1 MDKTKEFNDKPIIF
15 SLIVIMLLLIL
26 VVIIRSTHASYESN
40 VEVTFG
46 SETALFI
53 YGVGTLT
60 FNMDTEGIIPS
71 DTAYVYPF
79 TVNNFKD
86 ERHADVDIDYTM
98 KIRTTTNMPLSYE
111 LLYDEEYSSSR
122 TNKLTNEQ
130 IIQDSQGTWYKK
142 YDVDGTYRMSWN
154 EDHTDNFKI
163 VVYYPISN
171 ATHTEYA
178 GSIENIEIIIDAV
191 QVI

>member
-1 MDKTKEFNDKPIIF
+1 MTNSKEFNDKPIIF
-15 SLIVIMLLLIL
+15 SLLVIILLLVL
-26 VVIIRSTHASYESN
+26 VVLIRSTHASYESN

-60 FNMDTEGIIPS
+60 FNMSTDGIIPS
-71 DTAYVYPF
+71 DAAYVYPF
-79 TVNNFKD
+79 TISNFKN
-86 ERHADVDIDYTM
+86 ERHSDVDIDYTM
-98 KIRTTTNMPLSYE
+98 KIRTTTNMPLTYE
-111 LLYDEEYSSSR
+111 VIYNEDYSENSTNLLG
-122 TNKLTNEQ
+122 TEQ
-130 IIQDSQGTWYKK
+130 LIQDDQGTWYKK
-142 YDVDGTYRMSWN
+142 YNVSGTYRMLWD

-163 VVYYPISN
+163 VVHYSSSN

-178 GSIENIEIIIDAV
+178 GAIENIEIIIDAT